1 MMAKASI
8 FRWLSV
14 IMVAATALLYGR
26 SIAADQPTSSTSAK
40 PLVILLFDGD
50 MAGCESWN
58 SQIRPLLKELKG
70 EYTNQLNF
78 TELNMAKSQLA
89 ETKKRAKELGVLR
102 WIDGALGDKDYCPT
116 VMFFDSTRRR
126 AKLTVGPK
134 SKDVYKRDIETILE
148 TNERAAPGNSA
159 ALD

>member
-1 MMAKASI
+1 MMAKNTI
-8 FRWLSV
+8 FRRLLV
-14 IMVAATALLYGR
+14 ITAGATALLYGR
-26 SIAADQPTSSTSAK
+26 TIAADQSTSSTTVK

-50 MAGCESWN
+50 VAGCESWN

-116 VMFFDSTRRR
+116 VLFFDSTRKR
-126 AKLTVGPK
+126 AKQAVGPK
-134 SKDVYKRDIETILE
+134 SKDIYKRQIETILE
-148 TNERAAPGNSA
+148 TNERAAPG
-159 ALD
+159 